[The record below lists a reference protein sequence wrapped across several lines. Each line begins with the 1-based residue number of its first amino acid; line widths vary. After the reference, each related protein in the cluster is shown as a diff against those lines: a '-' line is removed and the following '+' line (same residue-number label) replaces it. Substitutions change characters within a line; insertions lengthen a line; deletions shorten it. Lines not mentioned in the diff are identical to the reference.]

1 MVRARGAAK
10 FARVHQVAAAV
21 FISARRL
28 NCGGFG
34 VSLPQVKFTRASLRG
49 RPPDAAQRFLSRR
62 LRLTFQ
68 TPKRSSNMSTAA
80 TQETSNSLP
89 RINDPAPD
97 FEAKSTQGPLKLS
110 DYKGK
115 WVVLFSHPADFTHV
129 CTTEFVEFARRSE
142 DFKGRGAQL
151 VGLSVD
157 SVPAHIA
164 WIRNIEGHFGVKIDF
179 PVVADLD
186 TKVAQKYG
194 LIHPGASETATVRA
208 VFIIDPEQKVRAL
221 IYYPMSLGRN
231 IDEVLRALDGLQ
243 TADQNACATPANWQK
258 GDKVVVPPPQTIE
271 DASKRMEPEFQSKNE
286 VTDWYLSKRE
296 LGQ

>member
-1 MVRARGAAK
+1 
-10 FARVHQVAAAV
+10 
-21 FISARRL
+21 
-28 NCGGFG
+28 
-34 VSLPQVKFTRASLRG
+34 
-49 RPPDAAQRFLSRR
+49 
-62 LRLTFQ
+62 
-68 TPKRSSNMSTAA
+68 MSTAP
-80 TQETSNSLP
+80 TQETTASLP

-115 WVVLFSHPADFTHV
+115 WVMLFSHPADFTPV

-142 DFKGRGAQL
+142 EFKGRGAQL

-179 PVVADLD
+179 PVIADLD
-186 TKVAQKYG
+186 TKVAQTYG

-208 VFIIDPEQKVRAL
+208 VFIIDPQQKVRAL

-231 IDEVLRALDGLQ
+231 IDEVLRARDAGQLAEGRQGRRATASDHRGRVEAHGGRLQ
-243 TADQNACATPANWQK
+243 VEERSDRLVSVQARAGPVS
-258 GDKVVVPPPQTIE
+258 G
-271 DASKRMEPEFQSKNE
+271 R
-286 VTDWYLSKRE
+286 
-296 LGQ
+296 